1 MLWLP
6 TIMVKIGVTII
17 STVNAIAIYGMIV
30 VLEYAPVKWWLR
42 RQSHVFRLCPK
53 SMPSRCFSK
62 NVAIVSWMGCYATI
76 ALIAKTMLLPKEK
89 AWIGFPIIVIKAK
102 QSDVY
107 LNKPSPTGNGRDP
120 SCMPMM
126 SRKPCGLGMPFP
138 MIIINSDFF

>member
-1 MLWLP
+1 
-6 TIMVKIGVTII
+6 MVKIGVTII

-42 RQSHVFRLCPK
+42 RQSHVLPTLSQVSAQQVLWQKRCDRLLDGVL
-53 SMPSRCFSK
+53 RNHRNDSK
-62 NVAIVSWMGCYATI
+62 DDAFAQG
-76 ALIAKTMLLPKEK
+76 K
-89 AWIGFPIIVIKAK
+89 GVINAK

-107 LNKPSPTGNGRDP
+107 LNKSSPTGNGRNP

-126 SRKPCGLGMPFP
+126 SRKPCGLGILFP